1 MNLILLNTVVD
12 VLVVT
17 RASVKRPTLFLT
29 NDDGL
34 EAPGLVSLI
43 EGLHKTGFP
52 IIVMAPARQQ
62 SASGMRI
69 SLRHDLKFEDREDLA
84 RQIRIPGGPELKM
97 FSLDGTPCDCVIVA
111 LDGGIKHW
119 TPDLIPALCISGIN
133 NGPNL
138 SVDVM
143 HSGTVSAAREAGLY
157 GLPSIATSLATY
169 DHENYQES
177 VDATIQIIEA
187 CVAVLP
193 QESINLL
200 RPSGTLEN
208 SDATNIHEE
217 IISAFSHGNLML
229 NINVPQVWRNGFQTV
244 PLGARWYH
252 NAIDMSDTEHMGVAY
267 EVGAA
272 RIVDEDIPN
281 TDCNAVNAGSV
292 AVTPLSCWPNN
303 HPLGLSESLLKS
315 ATSAGA
321 DGLPNWLS

>member
-1 MNLILLNTVVD
+1 LNLIPLNTVVD

-43 EGLHKTGFP
+43 EGLHKTGYP

-84 RQIRIPGGPELKM
+84 KQIRTPNGPALKM

-119 TPDLIPALCISGIN
+119 APDLIPALCISGIN

-169 DHENYQES
+169 EHENYQDSLE
-177 VDATIQIIEA
+177 ATIRIIES

-193 QESINLL
+193 HEPINLL
-200 RPSGTLEN
+200 RPSGSLEERV
-208 SDATNIHEE
+208 ATNVREE

-229 NINVPQVWRNGFQTV
+229 NINIPSKWNNEFQTV

-252 NAIDMSDTEHMGVAY
+252 NAIDMSDTEHLGVAY

-272 RIVDEDIPN
+272 SIEDEDIPN
-281 TDCNAVNAGSV
+281 TDCNAINAGSV
-292 AVTPLSCWPNN
+292 AVTPLSCWPIN
-303 HPLGLSESLLKS
+303 HPLGLSESLLES
-315 ATSAGA
+315 ATVAGD